1 MSELVGDFLEKKIY
15 KGNNEMLIK
24 KKSLSFFFSRSN
36 NKEQLKKALNK
47 YKVLVTPK
55 LGMR

>member
-1 MSELVGDFLEKKIY
+1 MSELVGDFLEKKIN

>member
-1 MSELVGDFLEKKIY
+1 MSELVGDFLEKKIN

-36 NKEQLKKALNK
+36 NKEQLKNAQNK
-47 YKVLVTPK
+47 YKVFVTPK